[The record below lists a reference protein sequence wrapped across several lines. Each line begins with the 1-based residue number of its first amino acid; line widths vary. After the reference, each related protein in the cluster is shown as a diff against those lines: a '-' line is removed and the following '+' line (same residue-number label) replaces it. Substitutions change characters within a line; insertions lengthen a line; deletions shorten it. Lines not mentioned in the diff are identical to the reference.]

1 MFRPV
6 GKLASPQVG
15 VEREPAAK
23 IDLLNK
29 KVVLQSGKELKY
41 DYLAVATGA
50 VVKTDAFPGFG
61 QAWHTLWTYE
71 GARRLR

>member
-1 MFRPV
+1 MFRAV
-6 GKLASPQVG
+6 SKLVSPLVR

-23 IDLLNK
+23 VDLPNK
-29 KVVLQSGKELKY
+29 KAALQSGKELKY